1 MVDNGKRVLN
11 SYGKPIATHTL
22 YESGDNFGW
31 IEIEKITKDIYD
43 ISLDSIAKQEK
54 TYYME
59 LEKKQRY
66 IIETIEKQRAE
77 QKALALA
84 KEEKLK
90 KEAQARA
97 KKEMEE
103 KARLASI
110 TPVQRLI
117 DSYNNIAL
125 LINDMRNGKIEDLIL
140 SKRNWHKKLR
150 RYFKKILKLGIRLK
164 RRLWIERLY

>member
-1 MVDNGKRVLN
+1 
-11 SYGKPIATHTL
+11 
-22 YESGDNFGW
+22 
-31 IEIEKITKDIYD
+31 
-43 ISLDSIAKQEK
+43 
-54 TYYME
+54 ME
-59 LEKKQRY
+59 LEERQRY

-103 KARLASI
+103 KARLASM

-125 LINDMRNGKIEDLIL
+125 IDK
-140 SKRNWHKKLR
+140 
-150 RYFKKILKLGIRLK
+150 
-164 RRLWIERLY
+164 